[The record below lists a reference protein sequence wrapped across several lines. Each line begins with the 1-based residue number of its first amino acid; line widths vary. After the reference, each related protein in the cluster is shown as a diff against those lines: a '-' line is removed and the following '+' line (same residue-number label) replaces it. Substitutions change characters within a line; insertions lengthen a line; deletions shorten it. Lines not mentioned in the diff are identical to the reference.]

1 VREPELDPEADRPDL
16 APQQL
21 AHEAAGRFDIAPDT
35 LVIAAAE
42 DSPLLIVEGAPEAAV
57 AREQG
62 RFMLGLIGAVLAIAS
77 AIVGAIVIG
86 GLPA

>member
-1 VREPELDPEADRPDL
+1 M
-16 APQQL
+16 
-21 AHEAAGRFDIAPDT
+21 
-35 LVIAAAE
+35 IAAAE

-77 AIVGAIVIG
+77 AIVGAIVLG